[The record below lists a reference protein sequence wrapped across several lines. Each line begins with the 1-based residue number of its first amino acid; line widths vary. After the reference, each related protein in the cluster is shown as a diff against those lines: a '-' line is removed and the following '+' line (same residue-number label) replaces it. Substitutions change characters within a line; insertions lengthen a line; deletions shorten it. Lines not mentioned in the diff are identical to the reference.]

1 MRAQPKEQY
10 LQAFVKIWTDYN
22 MYAKLL
28 DKMFDYLNR
37 YFLKNQSMKSLGQT
51 ALVKY
56 NELFYERIKVDLREV
71 ILD

>member
-1 MRAQPKEQY
+1 
-10 LQAFVKIWTDYN
+10 

-56 NELFYERIKVDLREV
+56 NELFYERIKVELREV